1 LVAALVPKLKLT
13 RLLLRWGNKM
23 AINNWPQCFALVLKN
38 EGGYVDNPA
47 DPGGA
52 TNLGCTKA
60 TWEAWVGHPV
70 TKDDI
75 KALTPNDVMP
85 LYKAKYWDTIKGD
98 DLPEGVDY
106 AVFDFAINSGPSRAA
121 KALQSVLSVTVDGQ
135 IGSATLRALE
145 TANPREVATAVCEA
159 RLAFLQSLPTYG
171 TFGKGWSRRV
181 AEVEQTAFNMV

>member
-1 LVAALVPKLKLT
+1 MKE
-13 RLLLRWGNKM
+13 NF
-23 AINNWPQCFALVLKN
+23 PQCFALVLKN
-38 EGGYVDNPA
+38 EGGYVDNPS

-106 AVFDFAINSGPSRAA
+106 AVFDYAINSGPSRAA

-135 IGSATLRALE
+135 IGAATLRALE
-145 TANPREVATAVCEA
+145 TSNPREVATAVCEA
-159 RLAFLQSLPTYG
+159 RLAFLQSLSTYA

-181 AEVEQTAFNMV
+181 SEVETVSFNMVG

>member
-1 LVAALVPKLKLT
+1 
-13 RLLLRWGNKM
+13 
-23 AINNWPQCFALVLKN
+23 
-38 EGGYVDNPA
+38 
-47 DPGGA
+47 
-52 TNLGCTKA
+52 
-60 TWEAWVGHPV
+60 V

-75 KALTPNDVMP
+75 KALKPNDVMP

-121 KALQSVLSVTVDGQ
+121 KTLQSVLSTNPDGQ
-135 IGSATLRALE
+135 IGPTTLRAIE
-145 TANPREVATAVCEA
+145 ASNPREVATAVCEA

-181 AEVEQTAFNMV
+181 SEVEQAAFNMVG

>member
-1 LVAALVPKLKLT
+1 VNT
-13 RLLLRWGNKM
+13 
-23 AINNWPQCFALVLKN
+23 NWPKCFALVLKN

-75 KALTPNDVMP
+75 KALMPKDVMP
-85 LYKAKYWDTIKGD
+85 LYKAKYWDTINGD
-98 DLPEGVDY
+98 NLPEGVDY

-121 KALQSVLSVTVDGQ
+121 KALQSVLNTNPDGQ
-135 IGSATLRALE
+135 IGPTTLRALE
-145 TANPREVATAVCEA
+145 TANAREVATAVCEA
-159 RLAFLQSLPTYG
+159 RLAFLQSLSTYG

-181 AEVEQTAFNMV
+181 SEVEQTAFNMV

>member
-1 LVAALVPKLKLT
+1 MAAD
-13 RLLLRWGNKM
+13 NF
-23 AINNWPQCFALVLKN
+23 PQCFALVLKN
-38 EGGYVDNPA
+38 EGGYVDNPK

-60 TWEAWVGHPV
+60 VWEEWVGHEV

-75 KALTPNDVMP
+75 RDLKPNDVMP

-121 KALQSVLSVTVDGQ
+121 KALQSVLSVNVDGQ
-135 IGSATLRALE
+135 IGPATLRALE
-145 TANPREVATAVCEA
+145 TSNPREVATAVCEA
-159 RLAFLQSLPTYG
+159 RLAFLQSLPTYD
-171 TFGKGWSRRV
+171 TFGKGWSKRV
-181 AEVEQTAFNMV
+181 SEVETVAFNMVG